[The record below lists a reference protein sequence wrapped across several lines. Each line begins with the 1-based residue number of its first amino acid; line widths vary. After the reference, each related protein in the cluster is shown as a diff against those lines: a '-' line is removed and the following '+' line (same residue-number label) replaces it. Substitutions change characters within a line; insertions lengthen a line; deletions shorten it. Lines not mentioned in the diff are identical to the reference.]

1 MRGTAEPIPLTGTA
15 ASSAP
20 VVARGLASSL
30 PGCSVSGR
38 QEEIAP
44 VDQYRLMAE
53 ASDAVLNGN
62 PVPLSP
68 ADSIANMRVL
78 DAIAASAKL
87 GEASGC
93 GF

>member
-1 MRGTAEPIPLTGTA
+1 MEVYSGTRNERETIASTGGFRAALLDGPTPIQRLQRMGENRA
-15 ASSAP
+15 
-20 VVARGLASSL
+20 
-30 PGCSVSGR
+30 
-38 QEEIAP
+38 

-53 ASDAVLNGN
+53 ASGAVLNGN

-93 GF
+93 SF

>member
-1 MRGTAEPIPLTGTA
+1 MVIGREDGIVDAVP
-15 ASSAP
+15 
-20 VVARGLASSL
+20 ARGLSRKLSF
-30 PGCSVSGR
+30 GCFNRVHLSGR